1 MKLYLSTRQVNEPSL
16 LGLPDGSN
24 RLEPVFRAVLEAST
38 NATTILVK
46 EVSNKVLPATIELWS
61 AIAKW
66 WVVVVRQPRLQLES
80 RLVSMLDRVDSGALA
95 PHFTPEDSSIDGR
108 RVTAST
114 QWRDAWDA

>member
-1 MKLYLSTRQVNEPSL
+1 MARAGVPRG
-16 LGLPDGSN
+16 LGG
-24 RLEPVFRAVLEAST
+24 ST

-80 RLVSMLDRVDSGALA
+80 RLVSMLDRVDSGALV
-95 PHFTPEDSSIDGR
+95 PHFTPEDSVS
-108 RVTAST
+108 TAAASHPLNGAMLG
-114 QWRDAWDA
+114 DA